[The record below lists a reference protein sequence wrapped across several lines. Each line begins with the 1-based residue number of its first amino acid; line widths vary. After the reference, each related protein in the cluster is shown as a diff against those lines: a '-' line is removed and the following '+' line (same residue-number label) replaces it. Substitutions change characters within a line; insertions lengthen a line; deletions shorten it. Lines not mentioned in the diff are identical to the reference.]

1 MRKTQLAL
9 AAVALMAS
17 TAAMAQVTMYGAVDT
32 SVVGGSGIKA
42 NMDGTGNWNGSIYG
56 FKGSEDLGNGMK
68 AGFALEAG
76 FSGATGSMAN
86 GGQASVVGTSTT
98 STSDPLVSRVFNRQ
112 ANVFVGGDFGT
123 VKLGLQLSPFI
134 AGSLGGYVNN
144 NESFYVP
151 ALQMAS
157 TGALSATTA
166 EGLAGNGITGSGGF
180 FVPNAVSYSVT
191 AGGVSASVLGQL
203 SNGTAAGEYTAGT
216 VGTSFGDV
224 SVNASYHNRGGTTGY
239 TGYNLNAKTTVNGLT
254 IGGGYTS
261 TDPAA
266 VGTATVTAYQVG
278 VSYPVTESLVGSVQ
292 YASGTGSQ
300 NLANIGLQYNL
311 SKSTYLYTTIAQ
323 GKNRYGVL
331 YSGGPDA
338 TTASKTG
345 YAIGVV
351 TNF

>member
-1 MRKTQLAL
+1 
-9 AAVALMAS
+9 
-17 TAAMAQVTMYGAVDT
+17 MYGAVDA

-42 NMDGTGNWNGSIYG
+42 NLDGTGNWNGSIYG
-56 FKGSEDLGNGMK
+56 FKGSEDLGGGLK
-68 AGFALEAG
+68 AGFQLENG
-76 FSGATGSMAN
+76 FSAATGSHAN
-86 GGQASVVGTSTT
+86 GGQASVVGDTNGALATTSTT
-98 STSDPLVSRVFNRQ
+98 NPVTGRVFNRQ
-112 ANVFVGGDFGT
+112 ANVFVGGEFGT
-123 VKLGLQLSPFI
+123 VRLGLQLSPFI

-151 ALQMAS
+151 ALFMAGTS
-157 TGALSATTA
+157 TTDA
-166 EGLAGNGITGSGGF
+166 AGVAGGGIVGSGGF

-224 SVNASYHNRGGTTGY
+224 SVNASYQNRGGTSGFTS
-239 TGYNLNAKTTVNGLT
+239 YNLNGKTTVAGLT
-254 IGGGYTS
+254 IGAGYTNN
-261 TDPAA
+261 DPVAS
-266 VGTATVTAYQVG
+266 GTATVSAYQVG

-292 YASGTGSQ
+292 YASATGSQ
-300 NLANIGLQYNL
+300 TLANIGLQYNL

-331 YSGGPDA
+331 YAGGPDA